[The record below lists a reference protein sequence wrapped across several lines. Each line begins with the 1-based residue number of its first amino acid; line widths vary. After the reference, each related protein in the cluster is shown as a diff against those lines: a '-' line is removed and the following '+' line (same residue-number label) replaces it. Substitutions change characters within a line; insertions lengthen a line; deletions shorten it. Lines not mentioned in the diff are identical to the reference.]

1 MGGIF
6 VGILFPFLRCDF
18 RFSSRSM
25 PMGEGIGK
33 LMALKPAISRDE
45 TGNRA
50 LYGMVLPPSAGV
62 GQAASILHRSE
73 EHTSELQSLMR
84 SSYAVFC
91 LKKKKIVDKEHNE
104 HFYNA

>member
-50 LYGMVLPPSAGV
+50 LYGMVLTPSAGV
-62 GQAASILHRSE
+62 GPAASILHWCR
-73 EHTSELQSLMR
+73 
-84 SSYAVFC
+84 
-91 LKKKKIVDKEHNE
+91 VDAASPTFFHGRGVARPQQLTYTCRFIS
-104 HFYNA
+104 HFE

>member
-25 PMGEGIGK
+25 PMGEGIGT

-50 LYGMVLPPSAGV
+50 LYGLVLPPSAGV
-62 GQAASILHRSE
+62 DQAASILHSVRVAE
-73 EHTSELQSLMR
+73 ACTTFVPARVLVPLPLMTYTLCHLYIAR
-84 SSYAVFC
+84 
-91 LKKKKIVDKEHNE
+91 
-104 HFYNA
+104 